1 MWLNKSVATITA
13 TLKLLDKYIDR
24 WSYDVY
30 LQRAMAKLII
40 IRYY

>member
-1 MWLNKSVATITA
+1 MEFNRSVATITA
-13 TLKLLDKYIDR
+13 TLQLLDRYIDR

-40 IRYY
+40 IR